1 MTKDRKKELKQLQKK
16 ISYSFKKPSLLNQAF
31 THKSYANENQVEEC
45 KDNERFEFLGDAVID
60 LIIGHLLMDDFPQ
73 HHEGDLTKLRSAIV
87 NEKRFADLARKLNL
101 GEFLLLSKG
110 EAATGGRN
118 KNSILADTYE
128 ALIAA
133 IYLDGGF
140 KRVFKVVKKHFKDI
154 FSAANQG
161 SLHFR
166 DFKSELQEYTQSVFK
181 TTPKYVLVRKSGPD
195 HNKTFE
201 VNITFKNKV
210 LGKGVGKSK
219 KDASQKAAQ
228 KALQKLSDSKS
239 LNER

>member
-1 MTKDRKKELKQLQKK
+1 MTKDRKKELKRLQKK
-16 ISYSFKKPSLLNQAF
+16 ISYSFKKLSLLNQAF
-31 THKSYANENQVEEC
+31 THKSYANENQELEC

-110 EAATGGRN
+110 EDATGGRD

-140 KRVFKVVKKHFKDI
+140 KRVFKALKKHFADI
-154 FSAANQG
+154 LSAAKQG
-161 SLHFR
+161 SLYFR
-166 DFKSELQEYTQSVFK
+166 DFKSELQEYTQSIFK

-210 LGKGVGKSK
+210 WGKGIGKSK

-228 KALQKLSDSKS
+228 KALWKLLETD
-239 LNER
+239 N